1 MCLTTNRGMVNGS
14 QYSSLFRNHPETRRT
29 GIIRP
34 AGQSLQRP
42 RGMARVYAQDG
53 AGGLPRIPYR
63 DIAFFQHYRLKRS

>member
-1 MCLTTNRGMVNGS
+1 MCLTTNRGMLDGS

-42 RGMARVYAQDG
+42 IRLARVYASDG
-53 AGGLPRIPYR
+53 AGGLPRVPLSG
-63 DIAFFQHYRLKRS
+63 YRLLPAL